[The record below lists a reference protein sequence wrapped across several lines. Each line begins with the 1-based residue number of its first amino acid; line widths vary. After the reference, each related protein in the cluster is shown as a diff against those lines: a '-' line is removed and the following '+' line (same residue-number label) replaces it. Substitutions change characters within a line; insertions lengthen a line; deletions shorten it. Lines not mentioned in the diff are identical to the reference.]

1 MGRKYMLEP
10 KNKLE
15 ELKLVELAKQ
25 GNQEAMSALL
35 ENYDA
40 LLTLIVINQMAN
52 ICAKGIEY
60 FELKNIARIA
70 VFSFLKYYDEDRS
83 SFRTFISLIVN
94 QEVKKYI
101 VDFIKRQN
109 ELKQCLFLDEQPFE
123 ESDITNDDLVPSDE
137 KSPSQWYEL
146 NEQYDEFKEIDE
158 EYLSKK
164 EKAALLLKAA
174 GYKYSE
180 ISKIINTKESAVDI
194 ALKKFKKDKIK
205 KVK

>member
-15 ELKLVELAKQ
+15 ELKLVELAKH

-40 LLTLIVINQMAN
+40 LLTFIVINQLAH
-52 ICAKGIEY
+52 ICAQGIEY

-70 VFSFLKYYDEDRS
+70 VFSFLKYYDENRS

-180 ISKIINTKESAVDI
+180 ISEIINTKESAVDI

>member
-10 KNKLE
+10 NNKLE

-35 ENYDA
+35 EKYDA
-40 LLTLIVINQMAN
+40 LLTLIVINHMAN

-70 VFSFLKYYDEDRS
+70 VFSFLKYYDENRS

-94 QEVKKYI
+94 QEVKKHI

-109 ELKQCLFLDEQPFE
+109 ELKQCLFLDEKPFE

-180 ISKIINTKESAVDI
+180 ISEIINTKESSVDI
-194 ALKKFKKDKIK
+194 ALKKFKKEKIK

>member
-1 MGRKYMLEP
+1 MMESVTIKVPAEM
-10 KNKLE
+10 
-15 ELKLVELAKQ
+15 
-25 GNQEAMSALL
+25 
-35 ENYDA
+35 
-40 LLTLIVINQMAN
+40 
-52 ICAKGIEY
+52 
-60 FELKNIARIA
+60 
-70 VFSFLKYYDEDRS
+70 
-83 SFRTFISLIVN
+83 
-94 QEVKKYI
+94 KKYI

-146 NEQYDEFKEIDE
+146 NEQYAEFKEIDE

-180 ISKIINTKESAVDI
+180 ISEIINTKESAVDI
-194 ALKKFKKDKIK
+194 ALKKFKKEKIK

>member
-40 LLTLIVINQMAN
+40 LLTLIVINKMAN

-70 VFSFLKYYDEDRS
+70 VFSFLKYYDENRS

-180 ISKIINTKESAVDI
+180 ISEIIDTKESAVDI
-194 ALKKFKKDKIK
+194 ALKKFKKEKIK

>member
-1 MGRKYMLEP
+1 MGRKTLEP
-10 KNKLE
+10 NKKLE
-15 ELKLVELAKQ
+15 ESKLLELAKQ

-35 ENYDA
+35 EKYDA

-70 VFSFLKYYDEDRS
+70 VFSFLKYYDENRS
-83 SFRTFISLIVN
+83 SFRTFISLVVN
-94 QEVKKYI
+94 QEVKKHI
-101 VDFIKRQN
+101 VDFVKRQN
-109 ELKQCLFLDEQPFE
+109 ELKQCLFLDDKPFE

-146 NEQYDEFKEIDE
+146 NEKYDEFKEIDE
-158 EYLSKK
+158 EYLSQK

-180 ISKIINTKESAVDI
+180 IGNIINAKESSVDI
-194 ALKKFKKDKIK
+194 ALKKFKKEKIK
-205 KVK
+205 NNK